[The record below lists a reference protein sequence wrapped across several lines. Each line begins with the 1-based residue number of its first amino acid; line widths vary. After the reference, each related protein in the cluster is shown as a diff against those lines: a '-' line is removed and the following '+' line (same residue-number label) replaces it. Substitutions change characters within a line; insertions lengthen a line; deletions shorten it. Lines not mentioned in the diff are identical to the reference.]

1 MSANQSQLAALDA
14 LTERT
19 RETLA
24 GRTVTVPPLLAQLRD
39 AVGNSGERSEGVR
52 RVPSSTP
59 PLDVGALDLWNEIAE
74 AALDWA
80 ASCDI
85 DPGPVHA
92 APDFRPVPA
101 RLLRRTAEVLTAR
114 GDGRRLQRLALDAER
129 WAARITELLAPP
141 LLRRRRIWGAAC
153 PHCATATV
161 TEYDRDGQRVR
172 VPAITLAPDPAHAL
186 LWLTCTNCGWKRG
199 VPAPGAAPAEA
210 TRPPALAATV
220 A

>member
-1 MSANQSQLAALDA
+1 MSANVTAALDA
-14 LTERT
+14 LTEPS
-19 RETLA
+19 RETLD
-24 GRTVTVPPLLAQLRD
+24 GRTVTIPPLLVQLRD
-39 AVGNSGERSEGVR
+39 ALANSGQRSEGVR

-59 PLDVGALDLWNEIAE
+59 PLDLGALDLWTEIAE

-85 DPGPVHA
+85 DPGPVHHERDA
-92 APDFRPVPA
+92 RPVPA
-101 RLLRRTAEVLTAR
+101 RLLQRAAAALAAR
-114 GDGRRLQRLALDAER
+114 GDEHRLQRLALDAER

-153 PHCATATV
+153 PHCGAESV

-172 VPAITLAPDPAHAL
+172 VPAITAARDRARPL
-186 LWLTCTNCGWKRG
+186 LWLSCTACGWMRG
-199 VPAPGAAPAEA
+199 LPTTDESGPTEPASTAA
-210 TRPPALAATV
+210 PALAA